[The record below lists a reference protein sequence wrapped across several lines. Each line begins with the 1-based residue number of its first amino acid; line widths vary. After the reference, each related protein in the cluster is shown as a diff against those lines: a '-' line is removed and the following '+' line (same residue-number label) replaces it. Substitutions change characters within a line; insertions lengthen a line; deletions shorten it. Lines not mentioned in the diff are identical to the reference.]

1 MNKFEVIAN
10 GTSFG
15 IYQGKTREA
24 ALLASVIDAGYRS
37 IADAAERTGQIE
49 SGFKATFKI
58 EDAVEITNVRLEL
71 WGDGQTPAILFTVTV
86 DGEEIST
93 LEWLDSDGDL
103 ETRDSHIDAA
113 HNFSWRVNAAVRE
126 QLEEYLRTHHSQVTA
141 LLREIAENDEDEDE
155 AV

>member
-15 IYQGKTREA
+15 IYQGETREA
-24 ALLASVIDAGYRS
+24 ALLVSVVDAGYKS
-37 IADAAERTGQIE
+37 IADAAERTGQTE
-49 SGFKATFKI
+49 TEFKATFKV
-58 EDAVEITNVRLEL
+58 EDAVEIRNVRLEL
-71 WGDGQTPAILFTVTV
+71 WDEGQTPAIFFTVTV

-113 HNFSWRVNAAVRE
+113 HNFSWRVNAAIRE
-126 QLEEYLRTHHSQVTA
+126 QLEEYLLAHQDQVA
-141 LLREIAENDEDEDE
+141 ELLQETAENVQDEDE